1 MTDDD
6 DIERERDVI
15 RLVGMEIEELI
26 ANGPA
31 ADWPEMDQRIWLF
44 IHDGNL
50 DDGYDGKAWGERII
64 KALTVLNQA
73 EKAEGDK

>member
-1 MTDDD
+1 MDDFALPSD
-6 DIERERDVI
+6 GEVRQAIKLIDIEIGD
-15 RLVGMEIEELI
+15 LI

-50 DDGYDGKAWGERII
+50 DDGFDGKAWGERII
-64 KALTVLNQA
+64 KALTVLNQI
-73 EKAEGDK
+73 ENES